1 MFSESRV
8 NNKNR
13 QENISQ
19 VKILDKTFFQYYR
32 LDN

>member
-19 VKILDKTFFQYYR
+19 VKILDKTFFFSII
-32 LDN
+32 D